1 MNQQIMKPP
10 QAGMTA
16 TSGFAEQSIQT
27 TGETLSTVLAARAKA
42 EVQAR
47 FIMAL
52 ERPRDWLNVRA
63 GLIKAC
69 ERPGFAGST
78 DRNADNW
85 GAAWYLKPIGD
96 GVQGFSIR
104 FAEECIRHMRNI
116 DIRTTVIW
124 EDDLKRL
131 IRVEVIDLET
141 NIGFPADIV
150 IEKTVER
157 QYLKKGEVAISSRQ
171 NSYGKMVHKRIA
183 TEDEVL
189 PKQNSLAS
197 KAIRNAVLR
206 LVPGDIQAE
215 CRNRVMEIRMGRI
228 ANDPDGGKKSVAD
241 SFSRHGIQP
250 SEVAKYLGHSLDTC
264 SQPEIERL
272 HDLYQAIKNGEVTW
286 AKVMADV
293 EAERGEESEKSPTET
308 MAADLKARAPKKRGP
323 EPKKGLPTVQE
334 MLTEEADREFGPNA
348 EEWLAHQCKK
358 LKIDWAKMT
367 DDQADQLLAELK
379 KGG

>member
-1 MNQQIMKPP
+1 MNQGIAKAP

-16 TSGFAEQSIQT
+16 TAGFAETSIQT

-42 EVQAR
+42 EVEAR

-52 ERPRDWLNVRA
+52 ERPRNWLTVRE

-78 DRNADNW
+78 DRNADKW
-85 GAAWYLKPIGD
+85 GTAWYMKPIGRD
-96 GVQGFSIR
+96 GIQGFSIR

-141 NIGFPADIV
+141 NIGFPNDIV
-150 IEKTVER
+150 VEKTVER
-157 QYLKKGEVAISSRQ
+157 KKLLKGEKCLGSRM
-171 NSYGKMVHKRIA
+171 NSYGEMVHKRAA
-183 TEDEVL
+183 TDDEVL

-215 CRNRVMEIRMGRI
+215 CRNRVLEIRRGRA
-228 ANDPDGGKKSVAD
+228 ANDPDGGKKRIAD
-241 SFSRHGIQP
+241 SFSRHGISP
-250 SEVAKYLGHSLDTC
+250 SEIAKYLGHTLDTC
-264 SQPEIERL
+264 SQPEIDRL
-272 HDLYQAIKNGEVTW
+272 HELYQAIKNGEVTW
-286 AKVMADV
+286 VKVMADV
-293 EAERGEESEKSPTET
+293 EAERGEDAEKSPTDKMKDE
-308 MAADLKARAPKKRGP
+308 LKATAPKKRGKTKT
-323 EPKKGLPTVQE
+323 KKPDLYDDLLAAAE
-334 MLTEEADREFGPNA
+334 LEFGANGKEWVNHRREKLGF
-348 EEWLAHQCKK
+348 EEPL
-358 LKIDWAKMT
+358 T
-367 DDQADQLLAELK
+367 DDQANQLLTELK